1 MKRLRNR
8 LSILLLALSLPL
20 ASLAQTVGSPQRAA
34 DLEKDIMAALADGR
48 KSVKVEPGKYTVSK
62 TLEFRQLKDVALDF
76 SIVELSVTSAGEA
89 VNFSRC
95 ENTVFRGST
104 IYYDHPRF
112 SQAKILAIGSD
123 HLKGPYYD
131 VQIDAGYP
139 FSADFK
145 RSQLFDPKT
154 RRIRFGTWDF
164 GVKGIEGPD
173 DKGRARFFW
182 DSSNMLP
189 PRCNVGVGDYV
200 VCRGDGATLLHT
212 DSCKNC
218 TFENLSL
225 YWGGIFGVFETGA
238 SYGNHY
244 WKITILPGPVPPGGT
259 HRPLISQSADGLH
272 SAAAR
277 IGPDIENCDFEN
289 MCDDGFAIH
298 GYLATIESVSGATV
312 TVKNSTFA
320 VGDLARISGT
330 GGFVGE
336 AAVKVVER
344 THDGGFRITLNKA
357 LDAKVGDKVGNPS
370 ASGKGYKILN
380 NIVRNN
386 RARGILAKGDNGL
399 IEGNL
404 IDGSTMS
411 GISIGPEYWCD
422 EGDYCTDVTIR
433 NNTIRNTN
441 YASNG
446 FGRNGAIWVH
456 GDGGMG
462 NRNIVI
468 EGNRIESVVGPN
480 LIIEWADGVSVTGNT
495 FTNSHMQTV
504 GNGDEAGA
512 VVWLTHCTNIDLSKN
527 SVSNPG
533 LFQRTLLSSGKG
545 VGTVKGREAGVTKQ
559 QITK

>member
-8 LSILLLALSLPL
+8 LSIFLIALSLPL

-34 DLEKDIMAALADGR
+34 DLEKEIIAALATGG
-48 KSVKVEPGKYTVSK
+48 KSVKVEPGKYTISK
-62 TLEFRQLKDVALDF
+62 TLKFRQLKDVALDF
-76 SIVELSVTSAGEA
+76 SNVELSVASAGEA
-89 VNFSRC
+89 VSFSHC
-95 ENTVFRGST
+95 ENAVFRGET
-104 IYYDHPRF
+104 IHYDHPRF
-112 SQAKILAIGSD
+112 SQARILAMGSD
-123 HLKGPYYD
+123 SAKGSYYD

-145 RSQLFDPKT
+145 RSQLFDPET
-154 RRIRFGTWDF
+154 RRIRFGTWDA

-173 DKGRARFFW
+173 DIGRARLFW
-182 DSSNMLP
+182 GSSNMLP

-218 TFENLSL
+218 TFENLSF

-259 HRPLISQSADGLH
+259 RRPLISQSADGLH

-277 IGPDIENCDFEN
+277 IGPDIENCDFES
-289 MCDDGFAIH
+289 MCDDAFAIH
-298 GYLATIESVSGATV
+298 GYLETIQAVSEATI
-312 TVKNSTFA
+312 TVKKSTFS

-330 GGFVGE
+330 GAFVGE
-336 AAVKVVER
+336 AAVKVIER
-344 THDGGFRITLNKA
+344 THDGGFRITLDKA
-357 LDAKVGDKVGNPS
+357 LAAKVGDKVGNPS

-380 NIVRNN
+380 NVVRNN

-422 EGDYCTDVTIR
+422 EGDYCTGVTIR

-468 EGNRIESVVGPN
+468 EGNRSESVVGPN
-480 LIIEWADGVSVTGNT
+480 LIIEWADGVTVSGNT
-495 FTNSHMQTV
+495 FRNSHEKAV
-504 GNGDEAGA
+504 GNDDEAGA
-512 VVWLTHCTNIDLSKN
+512 VVSLAHCTNVTLAKN
-527 SVSNPG
+527 SVIMPG
-533 LFQRTLLSSGKG
+533 PFQKTLLLLERG
-545 VGTVKGREAGVTKQ
+545 VGIVNGREAGVTKQ
-559 QITK
+559 VIK